1 MRRALG
7 TSLLILTALII
18 QTTLLPHLA
27 LFKVVPDLMLVVVIC
42 VGLVRGPSSGA
53 LAGFAGGMLRD
64 LLLDAPTGL
73 SALAYLTVGYV
84 VGAVRPYVQ
93 SSSVVVPLAG
103 VFTGSV
109 VGTAFYTVL
118 ALLLGVP
125 AQPLDRL
132 AQVILLTGVYNTL
145 LVPFAYPVVR
155 RVAGGAQGTGAG
167 AGRGSPR
174 GDAMFPGRT

>member
-1 MRRALG
+1 MRRIVG
-7 TSLLILTALII
+7 SSLLVLTALIL

-27 LFKVVPDLMLVVVIC
+27 LFHVVPDLMLVVIIC
-42 VGLVRGPSSGA
+42 IGLVRGPSSGA

-93 SSSVVVPLAG
+93 SSSVAVPLIG
-103 VFTGSV
+103 VFAGSV
-109 VGTAFYTVL
+109 VGTAFYTLL

-125 AQPLDRL
+125 AQPLDRV

-155 RVAGGAQGTGAG
+155 RVAGGAQGSGGAT
-167 AGRGSPR
+167 GRGLR
-174 GDAMFPGRT
+174 GEPVFPGRA

>member
-1 MRRALG
+1 MRRGIG
-7 TSLLILTALII
+7 TSALIVCALLI
-18 QTTLLPHLA
+18 QTTILPHLA
-27 LFKVVPDLMLVVVIC
+27 LFRVVPDLMLVVVIS

-93 SSSVVVPLAG
+93 SSSIAVPLVG
-103 VFTGSV
+103 VFAGSV
-109 VGTAFYTVL
+109 AGTAFYTIL

-125 AQPLDRL
+125 AQPLPRL

-155 RVAGGAQGTGAG
+155 RVAAGGQGGT
-167 AGRGSPR
+167 RGESIY
-174 GDAMFPGRT
+174 PGRAG

>member
-1 MRRALG
+1 MRRSAG
-7 TSLLILTALII
+7 TSLLILVALII
-18 QTTLLPHLA
+18 QTTILPHVA
-27 LFKVVPDLMLVVVIC
+27 LFHVVPDLLLDVVIC
-42 VGLVRGPSSGA
+42 VALVRGPSAGA
-53 LAGFAGGMLRD
+53 VAGFAGGILRD

-93 SSSVVVPLAG
+93 SSSVAVPLIG
-103 VFTGSV
+103 VFAGSV
-109 VGTAFYTVL
+109 LGTAFYTVL

-125 AQPLDRL
+125 AQPVARV

-155 RVAGGAQGTGAG
+155 RVAGGAAG
-167 AGRGSPR
+167 AGRSGQHGS
-174 GDAMFPGRT
+174 DVFPGRAS

>member
-1 MRRALG
+1 MRRSVG
-7 TSLLILTALII
+7 TALLILTALII
-18 QTTLLPHLA
+18 QTTLLPHFA
-27 LFKVVPDLMLVVVIC
+27 LFRVVP
-42 VGLVRGPSSGA
+42 
-53 LAGFAGGMLRD
+53 D

-93 SSSVVVPLAG
+93 SSSVAVPLIG
-103 VFTGSV
+103 VFAGSV

-125 AQPLDRL
+125 AQPLARV

-155 RVAGGAQGTGAG
+155 RVAGGPPGS
-167 AGRGSPR
+167 GRGGPR
-174 GDAMFPGRT
+174 GEAVFPGRAA